1 MKFTSAGNSNQS
13 NLEIRKQNLAILSIQ
28 EQDRQRIARDLH
40 DTSLQNLAHLV
51 HKIELSSLYI
61 DKDPIRAKLEL
72 AAVNKN
78 LKEIIDEIR
87 NTIFDLRPMS
97 FDDLGLKAAF
107 ENLIDNI
114 NEDNK
119 YVTDVV
125 IEEPLSDNN
134 MILTAVYRI
143 VQESLNNIEKH
154 AEAGKIIFHTKNK
167 ENFYVLDIQDDGT
180 GFSETEIEEKKERH
194 FGMTVMKERVSLLG
208 GRIDINSEEGKG
220 TQVHIEIPLTQE

>member
-1 MKFTSAGNSNQS
+1 MMKFTSNENPNQS
-13 NLEIRKQNLAILSIQ
+13 NLEKQKQNLAILSIQ

-114 NEDNK
+114 NEDKK

-125 IEEPLSDNN
+125 IEEPLSDDD
-134 MILTAVYRI
+134 MILTAIYRI

-154 AEAGKIIFHTKNK
+154 AEASKIIFHTKNK
-167 ENFYVLDIQDDGT
+167 ENYYVLDIQDDGA
-180 GFSETEIEEKKERH
+180 GFSESEIQEKKDRH

-208 GRIDINSEEGKG
+208 GKIDIDSEEGKG
-220 TQVHIEIPLTQE
+220 TQVHIEIPLT

>member
-1 MKFTSAGNSNQS
+1 MKFTSNENPNQS
-13 NLEIRKQNLAILSIQ
+13 NLEKQKQNLAILSIQ

-114 NEDNK
+114 NEDKK

-125 IEEPLSDNN
+125 IEEPLSDDD
-134 MILTAVYRI
+134 MILTAIYRI

-154 AEAGKIIFHTKNK
+154 AEASKIIFHTKNK
-167 ENFYVLDIQDDGT
+167 ENYYVLDIQDDGA
-180 GFSETEIEEKKERH
+180 GFSESEIQEKKDRH

-208 GRIDINSEEGKG
+208 GKIDIDSEEGKG
-220 TQVHIEIPLTQE
+220 TQVHIEIPLT